1 MANKTKIDWDA
12 LETDFNKKN
21 EQFKILLNHDHNVLG
36 RILKCHLIIEHYLDL
51 FLKTECKI
59 RNIED
64 AQLTFYQKAKLLPDD
79 HPNILFIKPG
89 ILKVSSIRNMFG
101 HNLGATLDSI
111 KIDPIN
117 YRNRVGEYGILMG
130 DRTEWRKGYA
140 KEATLTIINYCFSGN
155 ENLRKITLGVV
166 EDNITAVKLY
176 EDIGFEI
183 EGRYKHHAY
192 HDSKWCN
199 VLRMAIFNPAIVG

>member
-1 MANKTKIDWDA
+1 MNDPEVIRY
-12 LETDFNKKN
+12 LESGGDYT
-21 EQFKILLNHDHNVLG
+21 L
-36 RILKCHLIIEHYLDL
+36 
-51 FLKTECKI
+51 
-59 RNIED
+59 
-64 AQLTFYQKAKLLPDD
+64 AKLKLYLKKVEKNP
-79 HPNILFIKPG
+79 ILFWAIVVRSGKHIG
-89 ILKVSSIRNMFG
+89 N
-101 HNLGATLDSI
+101 I

-183 EGRYKHHAY
+183 EGRYKNHAY